1 MRNVPGF
8 PESIQPDC
16 RPRDGF
22 DAPLESGHARGEDVA
37 RITWMAAVGADSVEW
52 VETGNP

>member
-16 RPRDGF
+16 RLRDGF

-37 RITWMAAVGADSVEW
+37 RITWMAAVGADSMEW